1 MNQPQER
8 RHRASEA
15 GRIDLFL
22 GRRIADVRETKGIS
36 LETLAVLTE
45 TPSAMLAEYEAGAR
59 KMPSL
64 LLFRISQALG
74 VTLNAI
80 FSDEAPANPA
90 APASQ

>member
-1 MNQPQER
+1 MDKPQER
-8 RHRASEA
+8 RHRVTET

-22 GRRIADVRETKGIS
+22 GRRIVGVRETKGIS
-36 LETLAVLTE
+36 IETLAVLTE

-74 VTLNAI
+74 VTLNEI
-80 FSDEAPANPA
+80 FSDEPPADPSAPV
-90 APASQ
+90 SQ

>member
-1 MNQPQER
+1 MNKPQE
-8 RHRASEA
+8 HSHLTSEA

-22 GRRIADVRETKGIS
+22 GRRIAGVRQTKGIS

-64 LLFRISQALG
+64 LLFRTSQALG
-74 VTLNAI
+74 VTLNEI
-80 FSDEAPANPA
+80 FSDETPADPT